1 MIHEAG
7 CNFTRPEFKWERSA
21 LGEHEDAAKRVSDG
35 YNLHLL
41 ADRDGNQGRWL
52 AFRLSDGT
60 GDGTTYAS
68 KDDAIRGQRHN
79 ERYCMFL
86 PLHRTSMSVCAA
98 ASLLRTSRMMY
109 DLGNP
114 QTERQ
119 ELIPRLTR
127 ESQARQLQRLQAI
140 AGRN

>member
-7 CNFTRPEFKWERSA
+7 CNFTKPGFKWEKSA
-21 LGEHEDAAKRVSDG
+21 FGEHEDAAKRVSDI
-35 YNLHLL
+35 YNMHLM
-41 ADRDGNQGRWL
+41 ADKDGNQGRWV
-52 AFRLSDGT
+52 AFRLSDGSS
-60 GDGTTYAS
+60 DGTTYAS

-79 ERYCMFL
+79 EKYCMFL
-86 PLHRTSMSVCAA
+86 PMRRTSMSICAA

-119 ELIPRLTR
+119 QLIPRLTR
-127 ESQARQLQRLQAI
+127 ENQARQLQRLQAI
-140 AGRN
+140 ARRN

>member
-7 CNFTRPEFKWERSA
+7 CTFNRTDFKWEKSA

-41 ADRDGNQGRWL
+41 ADIDGNQGRWL

-60 GDGTTYAS
+60 SDGTTYAS

-79 ERYCMFL
+79 EKYCMFL
-86 PLHRTSMSVCAA
+86 PIRRTSMSVCAA

-140 AGRN
+140 ARRN